1 MAIYRTIQMS
11 FWTDTKVA
19 DDFTPEDK
27 YFYLYLMTNPH
38 TNLAGCYEI
47 SFTQM
52 STETGYTKDAIEKLI
67 KRMERVHQVI
77 RYSPATKELLILN
90 WKKYNWTNSPTFRKP
105 LLNEISQIK
114 NPDFRRYLEQSEQG
128 VDTVSIGYEYGIDT
142 NCIDTTDTV
151 TVISNDNH
159 LEEVKPIKQK
169 SNSNKNNIN
178 DIYNLLDNADF
189 DIQVKEKVSEW
200 LTYKAEQFKFTYKP
214 TGFKAFLTEISNN
227 EKLLGAENVCKA
239 ISLSM
244 GKGYKG
250 IIWDL
255 VKKDQPKNSAY
266 MDAIK
271 NRVDVVDSWM

>member
-1 MAIYRTIQMS
+1 MS

-114 NPDFRRYLEQSEQG
+114 NPDFRLYLEQSEQ
-128 VDTVSIGYEYGIDT
+128 ILERR
-142 NCIDTTDTV
+142 
-151 TVISNDNH
+151 
-159 LEEVKPIKQK
+159 EEVKNDFEALFQE
-169 SNSNKNNIN
+169 KNTLLNGRDTSKNVIQQRINIFDN
-178 DIYNLLDNADF
+178 YFQNL
-189 DIQVKEKVSEW
+189 I
-200 LTYKAEQFKFTYKP
+200 TT
-214 TGFKAFLTEISNN
+214 
-227 EKLLGAENVCKA
+227 
-239 ISLSM
+239 
-244 GKGYKG
+244 
-250 IIWDL
+250 
-255 VKKDQPKNSAY
+255 
-266 MDAIK
+266 
-271 NRVDVVDSWM
+271 R